1 MHNFTQKNKRHR
13 EVKKEKGEEIIGKDK
28 EMEKEVKER
37 KGWRDKQR
45 WEELEIKKER
55 KKNDQEY
62 TQECTFNIKVVCHFV
77 RL

>member
-1 MHNFTQKNKRHR
+1 
-13 EVKKEKGEEIIGKDK
+13 
-28 EMEKEVKER
+28 MEKEVKER